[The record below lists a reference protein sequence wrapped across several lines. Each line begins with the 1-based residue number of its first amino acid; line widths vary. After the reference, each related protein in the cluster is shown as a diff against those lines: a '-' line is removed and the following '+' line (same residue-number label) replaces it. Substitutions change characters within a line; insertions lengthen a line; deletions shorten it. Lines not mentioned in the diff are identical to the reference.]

1 MINDELLIIRGCAG
15 RVWVCAG
22 LALIIAGRGLWRGI
36 AGWPGRTALPC
47 GDVLLVLPGF
57 AIGCKSGSCGV
68 APFLFAGWSVWLSS
82 FVSCAAGPRVV
93 LSRFVLECKFTQNF
107 FNMEIREGETPS
119 RMPMF
124 MYFSEFFRVKM
135 EERGLQERQRRG
147 GCGTRCNAAA
157 HPT

>member
-1 MINDELLIIRGCAG
+1 MELREKRFSAG
-15 RVWVCAG
+15 FRSKWRAVPNEA
-22 LALIIAGRGLWRGI
+22 RGLWRGI
-36 AGWPGRTALPC
+36 AGRPGRTALPC

-124 MYFSEFFRVKM
+124 MYFSEFFRVKK

-157 HPT
+157 HQT

>member
-1 MINDELLIIRGCAG
+1 MDLRKKRFSAVFRSKRQSVSN
-15 RVWVCAG
+15 
-22 LALIIAGRGLWRGI
+22 AGRGLWRGI

-124 MYFSEFFRVKM
+124 MYFSEFFRVKK